1 MKKIVGVI
9 MIVIIIIGL
18 LPFLDIASKI
28 QWTFYLGIPL
38 IILIGSA
45 GVAFITKR
53 IEAIIG
59 GIIIAALF
67 PVILEVINSVLSTV

>member
-1 MKKIVGVI
+1 MKKIVNVI
-9 MIVIIIIGL
+9 MAVIVVIGL
-18 LPFLDIASKI
+18 LPFLDIASKM
-28 QWTFYLGIPL
+28 QWTVYLGMPL

-59 GIIIAALF
+59 GMIIAALF
-67 PVILEVINSVLSTV
+67 PVILGTVNSLLSAI